1 MAWESSFHTSHLVF
15 QAILAITFAFKTLKG
30 RALPSLAPVQ
40 SIIYALLE
48 ETEEVV
54 GLKMLADT
62 AAHCCVHRAPS
73 SPLPCHSGQ
82 HFHQHCF
89 VFLVSL

>member
-15 QAILAITFAFKTLKG
+15 QAILAIPFTFTTLKG
-30 RALPSLAPVQ
+30 LPCLAPVQ
-40 SIIYALLE
+40 SIIYALFE
-48 ETEEVV
+48 ETEEVG

-73 SPLPCHSGQ
+73 SPLLCHSGQ

>member
-1 MAWESSFHTSHLVF
+1 MAWKSSFHTSHLVF

-48 ETEEVV
+48 ETEKVV

-82 HFHQHCF
+82 HFHQHYF